1 MKKFKRLLATAL
13 LVCSSFSFAKGV
25 MMEMFQMKKQMNSF
39 MQAETSE
46 EFQQAAEL
54 FLVQAEKAKETM
66 PASLEGDQERFA
78 GYQSAMQEVIDFV
91 KKADE
96 QAKQGNLA
104 QAKEMLN
111 SLDDMKKKYHIEYK

>member
-1 MKKFKRLLATAL
+1 
-13 LVCSSFSFAKGV
+13 
-25 MMEMFQMKKQMNSF
+25 MEMFQMKKQMNSF